1 VRPRASGYR
10 VEFELEHPREGVD
23 MAERLLRREAA

>member
-1 VRPRASGYR
+1 

-23 MAERLLRREAA
+23 LAERLFRREAA